1 VAGKGAS
8 NAGKRQEHP
17 ENGKRLAICGMQL
30 LPNPFDPC
38 FNIPTMNQN
47 VKILLFTLKSA
58 RFQVHKHITNSVPFD
73 VKILQLTVAPVS
85 SDLV

>member
-1 VAGKGAS
+1 MAGEGAS
-8 NAGKRQEHP
+8 NAGKGQEHP

-47 VKILLFTLKSA
+47 DWIVAIIIYHYFLQVPPGILNMGQTECP
-58 RFQVHKHITNSVPFD
+58 RI
-73 VKILQLTVAPVS
+73 
-85 SDLV
+85 